1 MKPESLKKEH
11 EVKDGKIEVV
21 ETVKAVF
28 TRQDLINEKATY
40 ARKKDQIV
48 QQIQQLSKA
57 YDEIT
62 EAEVKVEGYLTEL
75 GPVEL
80 PKVPTK

>member
-62 EAEVKVEGYLTEL
+62 EAEAKVESYLTEL

>member
-62 EAEVKVEGYLTEL
+62 EAEAKVEGYLTEL